1 MPATRRD
8 VRFQNTLSATY
19 LQGTA
24 DAAASDDSGLP
35 LGPGACLLPPRRR
48 RHLPGSRLRARPA
61 ELPPARAPRALYTHL
76 IARQQRGEREAFK
89 FRPPGPN
96 PAAPRGVPG
105 ACEAGTR
112 SFVEPWGGWAEV
124 CWEAGGSLTTSEPGS
139 NLRVGSLGMGVEGKG
154 GCVWEWW
161 KQKPPPHP
169 QSGCRPLM
177 FFGNMRGSATC
188 RTFHFY
194 LNKPQ
199 ADIFTLKLCCKG
211 LLLVNA
217 PRLFC
222 ITQLNLSAVEGK

>member
-1 MPATRRD
+1 MM
-8 VRFQNTLSATY
+8 
-19 LQGTA
+19 
-24 DAAASDDSGLP
+24 
-35 LGPGACLLPPRRR
+35 GA
-48 RHLPGSRLRARPA
+48 
-61 ELPPARAPRALYTHL
+61 
-76 IARQQRGEREAFK
+76 K
-89 FRPPGPN
+89 
-96 PAAPRGVPG
+96 
-105 ACEAGTR
+105 
-112 SFVEPWGGWAEV
+112 
-124 CWEAGGSLTTSEPGS
+124 TT
-139 NLRVGSLGMGVEGKG
+139 
-154 GCVWEWW
+154 
-161 KQKPPPHP
+161 PHP